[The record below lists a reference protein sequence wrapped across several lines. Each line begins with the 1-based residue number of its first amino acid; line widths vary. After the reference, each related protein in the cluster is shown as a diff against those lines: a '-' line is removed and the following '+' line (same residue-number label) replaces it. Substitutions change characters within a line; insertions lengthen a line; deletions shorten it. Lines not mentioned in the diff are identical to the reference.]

1 MNVFQTV
8 SIPVDNLTSQL
19 VERPTF
25 KLLQVYVWITE
36 AITEKKNVNYL
47 LNLYCVIIGWVI
59 LCNMCLCFIQRGLK
73 RAMEIRESLTV
84 FFESNNVFHLASTDH
99 YDLDYQQ
106 KDFGRFLKDGSV

>member
-1 MNVFQTV
+1 MNAFQTV

-36 AITEKKNVNYL
+36 AITEKINVNCL

-84 FFESNNVFHLASTDH
+84 FFESDINNVFYLASTDH
-99 YDLDYQQ
+99 GDPEEAIIRQLCS
-106 KDFGRFLKDGSV
+106 FF